1 MKNRIVLSNLSDTT
15 DDVTGNATLA
25 ELDAMFSELKRME
38 DALSN
43 LRAFVRTVD
52 GA

>member
-1 MKNRIVLSNLSDTT
+1 MKNRIVLSNLSDT
-15 DDVTGNATLA
+15 
-25 ELDAMFSELKRME
+25 ME